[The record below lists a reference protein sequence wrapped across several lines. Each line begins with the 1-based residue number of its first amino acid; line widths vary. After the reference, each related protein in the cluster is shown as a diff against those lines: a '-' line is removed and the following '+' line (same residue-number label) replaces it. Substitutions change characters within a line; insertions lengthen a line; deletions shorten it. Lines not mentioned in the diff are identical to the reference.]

1 MDSIKKIYKI
11 GFGPSSSHTM
21 GPGYACENMLK
32 KVKNEK
38 LNVNN
43 YVVTLYGSL
52 ALTGKGHMT
61 DKVIKQILGPHTKI
75 IFDFQ
80 TNYDYHPNGMKIEA
94 FFNDTLV
101 TDELVFSV
109 GGGDLKKLGDERSSF
124 EEEVYPHN
132 SMEEILKYCQDNN
145 LTLVDYI
152 RKYEDDTLEEH
163 LKNVYQTMKEA
174 AHRGVCKDEVL
185 EGGLNVQRKAKTF
198 YDQYLETK
206 KVDYL
211 QYAYALAIA
220 EENASGSLIV
230 TAPTCGAC
238 GVVPSIIL
246 ISDEAY
252 NIEYPKL
259 IEGLMVAGL
268 IGNLCKTNASISGAE
283 VGCQGEV
290 GVACSMAAG
299 MLAFVKGGT
308 NEDIEYAAEIGLE
321 HNLGMTCDPVNGLV
335 QVPCIERN
343 AIASF
348 QAKSAAD
355 YALISGGE
363 HFVSLDRVIEVM
375 KETGK
380 DLNSKYRETSK
391 GGLAVDNN

>member
-11 GFGPSSSHTM
+11 GYGPSSSHTM
-21 GPGYACENMLK
+21 GPAYACENMLK
-32 KVKNEK
+32 KISKENLK
-38 LNVNN
+38 VNN

-61 DKVIKQILGPHTKI
+61 DKVIKKILGPNTKI
-75 IFDFQ
+75 VFDFN
-80 TNYDYHPNGMKIEA
+80 TVYDYHPNGMKIEA
-94 FFNDTLV
+94 FLDQTLV
-101 TDELVFSV
+101 TSDLVFSV
-109 GGGDLKKLGDERSSF
+109 GGGDLKELGENRSTFDEV
-124 EEEVYPHN
+124 VYPHN
-132 SMEEILKYCQDNN
+132 SMEEILKYCKENN
-145 LTLVDYI
+145 LTLVEYI
-152 RKYEDDTLEEH
+152 KKYEDDDLEDH
-163 LKNVYQTMKEA
+163 LKKAYFAMKEA
-174 AHRGVCKDEVL
+174 AHRGILKDGVL
-185 EGGLNVQRKAKTF
+185 EGGLNVSRKAKTF
-198 YDQYLETK
+198 YDQYLETN

-211 QYAYALAIA
+211 QYAYALATA
-220 EENASGSLIV
+220 EENASAGLIV

-252 NIEYPKL
+252 NIEFPKL

-290 GVACSMAAG
+290 GVACAMAAG
-299 MLAFVKGGT
+299 MLAYVKGGN

-321 HNLGMTCDPVNGLV
+321 HNLGMTCDPVDGLV

>member
-1 MDSIKKIYKI
+1 MDSIKKIFKI
-11 GFGPSSSHTM
+11 GYGPSSSHTM
-21 GPGYACENMLK
+21 GPAYACENMLMK
-32 KVKNEK
+32 IKEEK
-38 LNVNN
+38 LVVNN

-61 DKVIKQILGPHTKI
+61 DKVIKKILGPNTKI
-75 IFDFQ
+75 IFDYD
-80 TNYDYHPNGMKIEA
+80 TTYDYHPNGMKIEA
-94 FFNDTLV
+94 YYNQNLV
-101 TDELVFSV
+101 LSDLVFSV
-109 GGGDLKKLGDERSSF
+109 GGGDLKKLNEDRNSFDE
-124 EEEVYPHN
+124 EIYPHN
-132 SMEEILKYCQDNN
+132 SMQEILMYCKENK
-145 LTLVDYI
+145 LSLVDYI
-152 RKYEDDTLEEH
+152 KKFEGEDLEKH
-163 LKNVYQTMKEA
+163 LQNVYLHMKEA
-174 AHRGVCKDEVL
+174 AHRGVLKDGVL
-185 EGGLNVQRKAKTF
+185 EGGLNVNRKAKTF
-198 YDQYLETK
+198 YDKYIETK

-211 QYAYALAIA
+211 QYAYALGTA
-220 EENASGSLIV
+220 EENASAGLIV

-252 NIEYPKL
+252 NIEYSKL
-259 IEGLMVAGL
+259 IEGLMIAGL

-299 MLAFVKGGT
+299 MLAYVKGGS
-308 NEDIEYAAEIGLE
+308 NEDVEYAAEIGLE

-375 KETGK
+375 KKTGK
-380 DLNSKYRETSK
+380 DLNSKYRETST

>member
-1 MDSIKKIYKI
+1 MFLISVIQ
-11 GFGPSSSHTM
+11 
-21 GPGYACENMLK
+21 
-32 KVKNEK
+32 K
-38 LNVNN
+38 LCFVNQK
-43 YVVTLYGSL
+43 
-52 ALTGKGHMT
+52 AR
-61 DKVIKQILGPHTKI
+61 Q
-75 IFDFQ
+75 FDLLR
-80 TNYDYHPNGMKIEA
+80 HI
-94 FFNDTLV
+94 
-101 TDELVFSV
+101 
-109 GGGDLKKLGDERSSF
+109 
-124 EEEVYPHN
+124 
-132 SMEEILKYCQDNN
+132 
-145 LTLVDYI
+145 
-152 RKYEDDTLEEH
+152 
-163 LKNVYQTMKEA
+163 
-174 AHRGVCKDEVL
+174 
-185 EGGLNVQRKAKTF
+185 
-198 YDQYLETK
+198 ETK

-211 QYAYALAIA
+211 QYAYALGIA
-220 EENASGSLIV
+220 EENASAGLIV

-252 NIEYPKL
+252 NIEYSKL
-259 IEGLMVAGL
+259 IEGLMIAGL

-299 MLAFVKGGT
+299 MLAYVKGGT

-375 KETGK
+375 KKTGK
-380 DLNSKYRETSK
+380 DLNSKYRETST

>member
-1 MDSIKKIYKI
+1 MESIKKIYKI

-21 GPGYACENMLK
+21 GPAYACEEFLK
-32 KVKNEK
+32 KGYQANRYEVS
-38 LNVNN
+38 
-43 YVVTLYGSL
+43 LYGSL

-61 DKVIKQILGPHTKI
+61 DKVIKKILGPNTTI
-75 IFDFQ
+75 IFDYDK
-80 TNYDYHPNGMKIEA
+80 NYEYHPNGMEIRSYY
-94 FFNDTLV
+94 NDQLTGS
-101 TDELVFSV
+101 ELVFSV
-109 GGGDLKKLGDERSSF
+109 GGGDLKKLGEERSSF
-124 EEEVYPHN
+124 EKHVYPHN
-132 SMEEILKYCQDNN
+132 SMSDILKFCKENN
-145 LTLVDYI
+145 LTLVEYV
-152 RKYEDDTLEEH
+152 KKFEDDDLEEH
-163 LKNVYQTMKEA
+163 LTRVYNTMKEA
-174 AHRGVCKDEVL
+174 AHRGVLQDGVL
-185 EGGLNVQRKAKTF
+185 DGGLNVSRKAKTF
-198 YDQYLETK
+198 YKNYLETQ

-220 EENASGSLIV
+220 EENASAGTIV

-238 GVVPSIIL
+238 GVVPSVLL

-252 NIEYPKL
+252 NFQMPKL
-259 IEGLMVAGL
+259 LEGLMVAGL

-299 MLAFVKGGT
+299 MLAYLKGG
-308 NEDIEYAAEIGLE
+308 NNSDIEYAAEIGLE

-363 HFVSLDRVIEVM
+363 HFVSLDSVINVM

-380 DLNSKYRETSK
+380 DLNSKYRETST
-391 GGLAVDNN
+391 GGLATKK

>member
-1 MDSIKKIYKI
+1 MESIKKIFKI

-21 GPGYACENMLK
+21 GPGYACE
-32 KVKNEK
+32 EF
-38 LNVNN
+38 LNKYKCDS

-61 DKVIKQILGPHTKI
+61 DKVIKRILGPNTKI
-75 IFDFQ
+75 NFDFN
-80 TNYDYHPNGMKIEA
+80 THFDYHPNGMKIEG
-94 FFNDTLV
+94 FNNNLLV
-101 TDELVFSV
+101 ASDLVFSV
-109 GGGDLKKLGDERSSF
+109 GGGDLKHLNEDRSTFGKSI
-124 EEEVYPHN
+124 YPHS
-132 SMEEILKYCQDNN
+132 SMADILKYCDENN
-145 LTLVDYI
+145 LTLVDYVK
-152 RKYEDDTLEEH
+152 KYEDDDLEDY
-163 LKNVYQTMKEA
+163 LKNVYYHMKEA
-174 AHRGVCKDEVL
+174 AHRGIYQEGVL

-198 YDQYLETK
+198 YDKYLETK

-211 QYAYALAIA
+211 QYAYALATA
-220 EENASGSLIV
+220 EENASAGTIV

-238 GVVPSIIL
+238 GVVPSILL

-252 NIEYPKL
+252 NFNIDK
-259 IEGLMVAGL
+259 IVEGLMIAGL

-290 GVACSMAAG
+290 GVACSMSAG
-299 MLAFVKGGT
+299 MLAYLKGGS
-308 NEDIEYAAEIGLE
+308 NSDIEYASEIGLE

-363 HFVSLDRVIEVM
+363 HFVSLDNVIKVM

-380 DLNSKYRETSK
+380 DLHSKYRETST
-391 GGLAVDNN
+391 GGLAIKNQK

>member
-1 MDSIKKIYKI
+1 MESIKKIFKI

-21 GPGYACENMLK
+21 GPGYASEAFLK
-32 KVKNEK
+32 KNPHANKFI
-38 LNVNN
+38 
-43 YVVTLYGSL
+43 VTLYGSL

-61 DKVIKQILGPHTKI
+61 DKVIKRILAPNTKI
-75 IFDFQ
+75 IFDFN
-80 TNYDYHPNGMKIEA
+80 THFDYHPNGMKLQA
-94 FFNDTLV
+94 YDNDLLL
-101 TDELVFSV
+101 DEELVFSV
-109 GGGDLKKLGDERSSF
+109 GGGDLKHLNEDRSVF
-124 EEEVYPHN
+124 GKQVYPH
-132 SMEEILKYCQDNN
+132 SKMTDILKYCDEEKITLIEYVKRFEDNDIEEY
-145 LTLVDYI
+145 LEKVYI
-152 RKYEDDTLEEH
+152 
-163 LKNVYQTMKEA
+163 TMKEA
-174 AHRGVCKDEVL
+174 AHRGRVAEGILD
-185 EGGLNVQRKAKTF
+185 GGLNVLRKAKTF
-198 YDQYLETK
+198 YDNYIQTK

-211 QYAYALAIA
+211 QYSYALAIA
-220 EENASGSLIV
+220 EENASAGTIV

-238 GVVPSIIL
+238 GVVPSVLL

-252 NIEYPKL
+252 GFKMNQL
-259 IEGLMVAGL
+259 VEGLMIAGL

-299 MLAFVKGGT
+299 MLAYLKGG
-308 NEDIEYAAEIGLE
+308 NNSDIEYAAEIGLE

-355 YALISGGE
+355 YALISGGT
-363 HFVSLDRVIEVM
+363 HFVSLDQVIKVM

-380 DLNSKYRETSK
+380 DLNSKYRETST
-391 GGLAVDNN
+391 GGLATKN

>member
-1 MDSIKKIYKI
+1 MESIKKIYKI

-21 GPGYACENMLK
+21 GPAYACEAFLK
-32 KVKNEK
+32 KGYLANRYEVS
-38 LNVNN
+38 
-43 YVVTLYGSL
+43 LYGSL

-61 DKVIKQILGPHTKI
+61 DKVIKKILGPNTTI
-75 IFDFQ
+75 IFDFDK
-80 TNYDYHPNGMKIEA
+80 TFDYHPNGMEIRA
-94 FFNDTLV
+94 YYNDQLTGS
-101 TDELVFSV
+101 ELVFSV
-109 GGGDLKKLGDERSSF
+109 GGGDLKKLGVERSSF
-124 EEEVYPHN
+124 ERHVYPHN
-132 SMEEILKYCQDNN
+132 SMSEILKYCIDNN
-145 LTLVDYI
+145 LTLVEYVK
-152 RKYEDDTLEEH
+152 KYEDDDLEEH
-163 LKNVYQTMKEA
+163 LTQVYNTMKEA
-174 AHRGVCKDEVL
+174 AHRGVLQDCIL
-185 EGGLNVQRKAKTF
+185 EGGLNVLRKAKTF
-198 YDQYLETK
+198 YTKYLETK

-220 EENASGSLIV
+220 EENASAGTIV

-238 GVVPSIIL
+238 GVVPSVLL

-252 NIEYPKL
+252 DFQMPKL
-259 IEGLMVAGL
+259 LEGLMIAGL

-283 VGCQGEV
+283 VGCLGEV

-299 MLAFVKGGT
+299 MLAYLKGG
-308 NEDIEYAAEIGLE
+308 NNKDIEYAAEIGLE

-363 HFVSLDRVIEVM
+363 HFVSLDSVINVM

-380 DLNSKYRETSK
+380 DLNSKYRETST
-391 GGLAVDNN
+391 GGLATKK

>member
-1 MDSIKKIYKI
+1 MDSIKKIFKI
-11 GFGPSSSHTM
+11 GYGPSSSHTM
-21 GPGYACENMLK
+21 GPAYACENMLK
-32 KVKNEK
+32 KIKEQQLV
-38 LNVNN
+38 VNN

-61 DKVIKQILGPHTKI
+61 DKVIKKILGPNTKI
-75 IFDFQ
+75 IFDFEN
-80 TNYDYHPNGMKIEA
+80 TFDYHPNGMKIEA
-94 FFNDTLV
+94 FNNQDVV
-101 TDELVFSV
+101 TSDLVFSV
-109 GGGDLKKLGDERSSF
+109 GGGDLKKLNDDRNSF
-124 EEEVYPHN
+124 DEEVYPHN
-132 SMEEILKYCQDNN
+132 SMQEILKYCKENS
-145 LTLVDYI
+145 LSLVDYI
-152 RKYEDDTLEEH
+152 KKYEGEDLEEH
-163 LKNVYQTMKEA
+163 LRNVYLHMKEA
-174 AHRGVCKDEVL
+174 AHRGVLKDGVL
-185 EGGLNVQRKAKTF
+185 EGGLNVNRKAKTF
-198 YDQYLETK
+198 YDKYIETK

-211 QYAYALAIA
+211 QYAYALGIA
-220 EENASGSLIV
+220 EENASAGLIV

-252 NIEYPKL
+252 NIEYSKL
-259 IEGLMVAGL
+259 IEGLMIAGL

-299 MLAFVKGGT
+299 MLAYVKGGT

-375 KETGK
+375 KKTGK
-380 DLNSKYRETSK
+380 DLNSKYRETST